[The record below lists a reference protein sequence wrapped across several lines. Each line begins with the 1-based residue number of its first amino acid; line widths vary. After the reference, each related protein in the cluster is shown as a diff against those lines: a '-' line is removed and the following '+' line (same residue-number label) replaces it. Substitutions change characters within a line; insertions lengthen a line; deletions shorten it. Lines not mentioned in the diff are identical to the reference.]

1 MIRHPREPSGIPGRA
16 ALAACLFLAACG
28 GERDAAPGD
37 VDTVRLNLDFG
48 GGVSLTSVD
57 YVLTGPASFR
67 RTGTLAVGDQP
78 SISATFQNLP
88 AGMGY
93 DVVVKGTAS
102 DDLNLCKGEAIFDVA
117 SSMNAVV
124 QIALA
129 CSGRATLSAD
139 VNVCPTIDS
148 LSVVPAEVYVGG
160 SMQLSAVSHDPDNG
174 PAPLAAS
181 WATTSGT
188 LANLSTT
195 GATFTCTAPGTFTI
209 GLTISDGTANP
220 KCADTASVTVICTPP
235 PSAFLMSAVP
245 ARAGAV

>member
-188 LANLSTT
+188 LTNLSTT
-195 GATFTCTAPGTFTI
+195 GATFTCTAAGTFTI
-209 GLTISDGTANP
+209 GLTVSDGTANP